1 MRSNTHILLGI
12 LAGSVY
18 FSYFPA
24 KGLILQILFSL
35 ALIFGVLLPDIDEAH
50 STIGQKVG
58 WLSKLIQK
66 IFKHRGLF
74 HSVWMILILYALFQ
88 FVVSKYLAINNFV
101 LMGFL
106 VGYAAH
112 LLGDAITVNGIKP
125 FYPLGLTIRGPV
137 RTGKFSEVLVAL
149 AIITWMVTH

>member
-18 FSYFPA
+18 FHYYPA

-50 STIGQKVG
+50 STIGQRAG
-58 WLSKLIQK
+58 WLSKFIQSV
-66 IFKHRGLF
+66 FKHRGLF
-74 HSVWMILILYALFQ
+74 HSVWAILILYLLFAVVLKKYFALNPF
-88 FVVSKYLAINNFV
+88 I

-125 FYPLGLTIRGPV
+125 FYPFGLTIRGPV
-137 RTGKFSEVLVAL
+137 RTGKFSEVLVSL
-149 AIITWMVTH
+149 LIITWMVTH